1 MKNKKKEDKLHWA
14 DEKEVIHTN
23 IPLKL
28 LVFLFKML
36 PSFFVLFLAYPVSF
50 FYYLFSKRA
59 REESRTY
66 QKNLKYF
73 TGGKVP
79 QKISPYRQILS
90 FSFCVSRIV
99 SRQQHHGCRPY
110 SFVII
115 FHQRRPS
122 QIAPLGYIS
131 APCL

>member
-50 FYYLFSKRA
+50 FYYLF
-59 REESRTY
+59 
-66 QKNLKYF
+66 QKEQEKKAAHIKK
-73 TGGKVP
+73 T
-79 QKISPYRQILS
+79 
-90 FSFCVSRIV
+90 
-99 SRQQHHGCRPY
+99 
-110 SFVII
+110 
-115 FHQRRPS
+115 
-122 QIAPLGYIS
+122 
-131 APCL
+131 

>member
-59 REESRTY
+59 RE
-66 QKNLKYF
+66 
-73 TGGKVP
+73 
-79 QKISPYRQILS
+79 
-90 FSFCVSRIV
+90 
-99 SRQQHHGCRPY
+99 
-110 SFVII
+110 
-115 FHQRRPS
+115 
-122 QIAPLGYIS
+122 
-131 APCL
+131 

>member
-73 TGGKVP
+73 TGGKIP
-79 QKISPYRQILS
+79 QKI
-90 FSFCVSRIV
+90 
-99 SRQQHHGCRPY
+99 
-110 SFVII
+110 
-115 FHQRRPS
+115 
-122 QIAPLGYIS
+122 
-131 APCL
+131 